1 MVDSR
6 FIGSTMSVRLHL
18 PAWTLRGL
26 RHRHSTIAL
35 TGLSFAESTVLPIPT
50 DCLLVPLCMA
60 KPASAW
66 HLAGVATVA
75 SILGSVYGYAL
86 GHLGYQWVD
95 TRYGDWVSGSWLEVV
110 LNGFD
115 NWGVLMV
122 LFAALLPIPFCF
134 VTIGA
139 GVSGMGIVPF
149 VAVAALGRG
158 IQFSVV
164 SQLAAQAGRKASSL
178 FPQSNNNENVP

>member
-1 MVDSR
+1 
-6 FIGSTMSVRLHL
+6 MSGLLHI

-26 RHRHSTIAL
+26 RHRHSTVAL
-35 TGLSFAESTVLPIPT
+35 AGLSFAESTVLPIPT

-66 HLAGVATVA
+66 YLAGVATVA
-75 SILGSVYGYAL
+75 SVLGSVYGYAL
-86 GHLGYQWVD
+86 GYLGYQWVD
-95 TRYGDWVSGSWLEVV
+95 TRYGDWVSGSWLAAI

-115 NWGVLMV
+115 HWGLLMV
-122 LFAALLPIPFCF
+122 LVAALLPLPFRF

-149 VAVAALGRG
+149 VVVAAMGRG
-158 IQFSVV
+158 IQFAVV
-164 SQLAAQAGRKASSL
+164 SQLAAQLARKASLLYS
-178 FPQSNNNENVP
+178 SSTNNENMP